1 MPPDLVALLLF
12 FQPSFNTFI
21 SFTTAFSNEMFEN
34 LQEQLGWLNEP
45 KWANRVTFYVFFFA
59 CIGLAF
65 RLATL
70 LIPAISDYSF
80 LQSGV
85 NEDNVRYMLSALV
98 QSLAAVIAIVV
109 TLSLVAIQ
117 LSAQSYSSRVIDFY
131 KTMPDLWILI
141 FVYVIAI
148 VFGLGLINSVGT
160 DVLPADG
167 ILSFKY
173 LLTLEYLFGVGA
185 FLCLFPYSWNTMSLM
200 NPTKIIRLLS
210 ESITKEKM
218 DFATTSTNDQTQ
230 DLKILNKNGEE
241 DPFLPIIDIL
251 TASMMKYD
259 YATLRTGSNA
269 LSIKTSEI
277 LSKEHEKEVS
287 EHVANHLKRVSMLSL
302 KRGDEESFEI
312 FMGCF
317 AKIANNTVKN
327 GLERATKSIVSVL
340 EEIGVQALSNQNY
353 LVVSSIYTL
362 KKIGIMAGE
371 KGQKSATSNVI
382 SALNTFCQYPSFK
395 GVDSSLISA
404 LDRVS
409 QDVIEK
415 KWCQEV
421 EQIIYSLGF
430 IEDRVLQTESYW
442 DIDNIIHAYA
452 RIGEKA
458 AQNDCP
464 NSVYLTLIPLGNIGR
479 EMVRHETRLELEFVL
494 DAIQK
499 IGENAVHLGDNTDI
513 AIKQL
518 EIIEDEGI
526 KREWGKIARKRI
538 ARIKQKQ
545 SEEINSSP
553 LEHDSD

>member
-1 MPPDLVALLLF
+1 MD
-12 FQPSFNTFI
+12 
-21 SFTTAFSNEMFEN
+21 
-34 LQEQLGWLNEP
+34 QLGWLNEP
-45 KWANRVTFYVFFFA
+45 KWANRLTFYVFFFA
-59 CIGLAF
+59 CIVLAF

-117 LSAQSYSSRVIDFY
+117 LSSQSYSSRVIDFY

-141 FVYVIAI
+141 FIYVISI

-160 DVLPADG
+160 DVLPTEG
-167 ILSFKY
+167 ILSFKS
-173 LLTLEYLFGVGA
+173 LLTLEYLLGVGA
-185 FLCLFPYSWNTMSLM
+185 LLCLFPYSWITLSLM

-210 ESITKEKM
+210 ESITKEKV
-218 DFATTSTNDQTQ
+218 DSTTASINDQTQ
-230 DLKILNKNGEE
+230 DVNFLNKNGEE

-269 LSIKTSEI
+269 IVIQASEI
-277 LSKEHEKEVS
+277 LSKVHEKEVS
-287 EHVANHLKRVSMLSL
+287 EHVASHLKRVSMLAL
-302 KRGDEESFEI
+302 KKGDDESFEI
-312 FMGCF
+312 FMDCF
-317 AKIANNTVKN
+317 AKIANNTVEN
-327 GLERATKSIVSVL
+327 GLEKATRSIVSVL
-340 EEIGVQALSNQNY
+340 EDIGIQALSNQNY
-353 LVVSSIYTL
+353 LVVPSIYTL
-362 KKIGIMAGE
+362 KKIGITAGE
-371 KGQKSATSNVI
+371 KEQKAATSSVI
-382 SALNTFCQYPSFK
+382 STLNTFSQYPSFK
-395 GVDSSLISA
+395 GVDSSLIGA
-404 LDRVS
+404 LDDIS
-409 QDVIEK
+409 QFVIDN
-415 KWCQEV
+415 KWCQEA
-421 EQIIYSLGF
+421 EQIICSLGY

-458 AQNDCP
+458 AQNSCQS
-464 NSVYLTLIPLGNIGR
+464 SVYLTLVPLGNIGR

-518 EIIEDEGI
+518 ENIEDEGI
-526 KREWGKIARKRI
+526 KRDWGKIAGKRI
-538 ARIKQKQ
+538 ASIKQKQ
-545 SEEINSSP
+545 SESEPNQSS
-553 LEHDSD
+553 SA